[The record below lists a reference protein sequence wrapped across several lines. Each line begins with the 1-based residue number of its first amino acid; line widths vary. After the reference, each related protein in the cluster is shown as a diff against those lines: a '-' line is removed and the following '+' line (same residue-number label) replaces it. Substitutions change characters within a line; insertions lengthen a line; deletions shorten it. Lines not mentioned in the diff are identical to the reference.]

1 MKRMVPNA
9 VGRAGGAPE
18 AGGAVPEAGG
28 AVPEARAEWRRGRPR
43 GAAATGDASVSAS
56 VRSVASV
63 LIDGRLPSLV
73 SDSDRNI
80 GQDRSHD
87 GFWRSLTGAQRERS
101 VLAVRE
107 RAGSAAEGWA
117 DKRLVEAI
125 KRRLYSLRTTT
136 PSTKRVRERDR
147 ERRERERDRERRE
160 RERREREPQLG
171 SRGFV
176 PVPLRRAG
184 GKEPQSAGQRLS
196 LSGRAHKAGRGHEAL
211 EGLEG
216 LQGLFQRGRR

>member
-9 VGRAGGAPE
+9 VGRAGGA
-18 AGGAVPEAGG
+18 PEAGG

-63 LIDGRLPSLV
+63 LIDGRLPTLV
-73 SDSDRNI
+73 SDRNT

-117 DKRLVEAI
+117 DKKLVEAI
-125 KRRLYSLRTTT
+125 KRRLCRYRTTT
-136 PSTKRVRERDR
+136 PTTKRVRERER
-147 ERRERERDRERRE
+147 ERRERERERERERRE

-184 GKEPQSAGQRLS
+184 GKDIEHSAGQRRLS

-211 EGLEG
+211 VLVFLG
-216 LQGLFQRGRR
+216 FFRFFRFF